1 MVLLSL
7 LGCHLFT
14 PITIECVAGMTCAR
28 DSAGDDGD
36 SGVIDTA
43 GDDTGGGT
51 VDTATVAP
59 SVGMAWY
66 GVDAA
71 GSATWRT
78 FGPDGTP
85 RTDGVPTLRT
95 GADYTAAGPFD
106 VDPVAGDW
114 VVAMRDS
121 YGAADVVAAYSPTGL
136 GAWVTLPDDDGDGTI
151 EPAMQVE
158 LAGGLGYVLTRAAI
172 YRFDPAD
179 GTGTLVTVGKFLE
192 QDVPVSFAVDSTGQV
207 HAVARNVGSGALVVL
222 KYRPA
227 TGTGYMPGGYDVQPN
242 NGAARAVAVGPD
254 DRLHVC
260 ETDGTV
266 RPAVGDG
273 TTLAAPVVD
282 TVRLDG
288 NDVVVDVV
296 ACAWDPG
303 DASWRLFSPSRGFLH
318 ARGDAARVLVAR
330 DATMTSVA
338 SGAFF

>member
-1 MVLLSL
+1 VVLLPL

-28 DSAGDDGD
+28 DSAVDDGD

-43 GDDTGGGT
+43 GGDTGGGT
-51 VDTATVAP
+51 VDTATVALT
-59 SVGMAWY
+59 VGMAWY

-85 RTDGVPTLRT
+85 RTDGVPTLRA
-95 GADYTAAGPFD
+95 GADYAPAGPFD
-106 VDPVAGDW
+106 VDPATGDW
-114 VVAMRDS
+114 VFAMRGPS
-121 YGAADVVAAYSPTGL
+121 GAAEVVAAYSPTGL
-136 GAWVTLPDDDGDGTI
+136 GAWVALPDDDGDGTI

-158 LAGGLGYVLTRAAI
+158 LAGGQGYVLTRAAV

-179 GTGTLVTVGKFLE
+179 GTGAIVTVGKFLD
-192 QDVPVSFAVDSTGQV
+192 QDVPVSFGVDSTGQV

-222 KYRPA
+222 KYTPG
-227 TGTGYMPGGYDVQPN
+227 TGTRYTNTGYDVQPN

-254 DRLHVC
+254 DRLYVC

-266 RPAVGDG
+266 RLAAGDG
-273 TTLAAPVVD
+273 TSLAVPVVD

-288 NDVVVDVV
+288 NDVVGDVS
-296 ACAWDPG
+296 ACAWDDG
-303 DASWRLFSPSRGFLH
+303 DASWRLFSPTRGFLH
-318 ARGDAARVLVAR
+318 ARGDSAYVLVAR